1 MRAKSIM
8 IKLVD
13 SLFMEKYK
21 LCGYDGVSNW
31 KKQWTLSDNE
41 KLLFVI
47 NDNSNHWTL
56 MVGEPKKKTMMY
68 YDSLGGNGKSY
79 FEIIQNFLMK
89 RFESYGWSHQV
100 AENIPHQFDGYDC
113 GVFLCEYARC
123 VMLQKPMDFLR
134 TPCLISERG

>member
-1 MRAKSIM
+1 
-8 IKLVD
+8 
-13 SLFMEKYK
+13 MEKYK

-100 AENIPHQFDGYDC
+100 AET
-113 GVFLCEYARC
+113 ARKDSES
-123 VMLQKPMDFLR
+123 LSTNQKSKTEGLA
-134 TPCLISERG
+134 T

>member
-1 MRAKSIM
+1 
-8 IKLVD
+8 
-13 SLFMEKYK
+13 MEKYK

-79 FEIIQNFLMK
+79 FEIIQ
-89 RFESYGWSHQV
+89 YGVTHDS
-100 AENIPHQFDGYDC
+100 I
-113 GVFLCEYARC
+113 
-123 VMLQKPMDFLR
+123 
-134 TPCLISERG
+134 